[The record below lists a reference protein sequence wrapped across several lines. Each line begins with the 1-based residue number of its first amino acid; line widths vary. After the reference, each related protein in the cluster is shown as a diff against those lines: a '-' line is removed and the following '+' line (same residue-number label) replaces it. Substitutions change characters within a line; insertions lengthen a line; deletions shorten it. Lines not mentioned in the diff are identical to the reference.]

1 MLSKGNWD
9 YITAN
14 WGSTDETVMAEIA
27 KIKDED
33 VLSTEAQ
40 NAKITELEEKVRSLT
55 QQNVDINKTNMS
67 LILRLTDPSLPP
79 PSEKNKYVAP
89 QINDY
94 DSFVKGV

>member
-1 MLSKGNWD
+1 MLSKENWE
-9 YITAN
+9 YIITN
-14 WGSTDETVMAEIA
+14 WGSADESVMSEIA

-33 VLSTEAQ
+33 VLATEQQST
-40 NAKITELEEKVRSLT
+40 KITDLEEKVRSLT

-79 PSEKNKYVAP
+79 PTKADDYVAP
-89 QINDY
+89 QISDY

>member
-1 MLSKGNWD
+1 MLSKDNWD

-14 WGSTDETVMAEIA
+14 WGSTDETVMGVIA

-40 NAKITELEEKVRSLT
+40 NAKIAELEEKVQGLT

-79 PSEKNKYVAP
+79 PPKKSEYIAP
-89 QINDY
+89 QVNDY

>member
-1 MLSKGNWD
+1 MLSKDNWD

-14 WGSTDETVMAEIA
+14 WGSADETVMGEIA

-40 NAKITELEEKVRSLT
+40 SAKIAELEEKVQSLT

-79 PSEKNKYVAP
+79 PPQKSEYIAP
-89 QINDY
+89 QVNDY